1 MLSVKSPRDK
11 TSAISKH
18 VSKCTEVL
26 LFIGVTDP
34 FDIAGLYLRA
44 IFVNHVCISDA
55 FLSNDTYQLGLRSI
69 HSKKN
74 IRVTVCSIIYN
85 YYYDWEKLTRP

>member
-1 MLSVKSPRDK
+1 MLSIKSPRDK
-11 TSAISKH
+11 TSTISKH

-34 FDIAGLYLRA
+34 FDIARLYLRT

-55 FLSNDTYQLGLRSI
+55 VLRHLPTGVKIYSQQ
-69 HSKKN
+69 KKY
-74 IRVTVCSIIYN
+74 V
-85 YYYDWEKLTRP
+85 